1 MTIIEAIS
9 QIDDRKHNTYSQA
22 DKIIW
27 LSKLDA
33 MVKRLVIDTHEGG
46 EEVTFT
52 GYDEDTDLDT
62 ILLIPEPYD
71 EVYLRWLEA
80 QIDYANGEYE
90 KYNNSAE
97 AYNVL
102 WQSFQNYYNR
112 THMPKGK
119 RMRFF

>member
-9 QIDDRKHNTYSQA
+9 QIDDRKHNTYSHA
-22 DKIIW
+22 DKIGW

-33 MVKRLVIDTHEGG
+33 MVKRLVIDTHERA
-46 EEVTFT
+46 EDVYFA
-52 GYDEDTDLDT
+52 GYDEDTDLET

-102 WQSFQNYYNR
+102 WQAFQNYYNR

-119 RMRFF
+119 KMRFF

>member
-22 DKIIW
+22 DKIGW
-27 LSKLDA
+27 LSKLDGMA
-33 MVKRLVIDTHEGG
+33 KRLVIDTHEGS
-46 EEVTFT
+46 EDVYFD
-52 GYDEDTDLDT
+52 GYDEDTDLET
-62 ILLIPEPYD
+62 VLLIPEPYD

-102 WQSFQNYYNR
+102 WQDFQKYYNR

-119 RMRFF
+119 KMRFF

>member
-22 DKIIW
+22 DKIGW
-27 LSKLDA
+27 LSKLDWMA
-33 MVKRLVIDTHEGG
+33 KRLVIDTHEGS
-46 EEVTFT
+46 EDVYFD
-52 GYDEDTDLDT
+52 GYDEDSELETV
-62 ILLIPEPYD
+62 LLIPEPYD

-80 QIDYANGEYE
+80 HIDYANGEYE

-102 WQSFQNYYNR
+102 WQDYQKYYNR

-119 RMRFF
+119 KMRFF

>member
-22 DKIIW
+22 DKIGW
-27 LSKLDA
+27 LSKMDS
-33 MVKRLVIDTHEGG
+33 MVKRLVIDTHEGAEDVYFG
-46 EEVTFT
+46 
-52 GYDEDTDLDT
+52 GYEEDTDLET
-62 ILLIPEPYD
+62 VLLVPEPYD
-71 EVYLRWLEA
+71 EAYLRWLEA

-97 AYNVL
+97 AYNTL
-102 WQSFQNYYNR
+102 WQEFQNYYNR

-119 RMRFF
+119 KMRFF